1 MPARSRAGPTLEA
14 AVGTAW
20 RPAWRL
26 LEHPGGC
33 KAVARVRV
41 RGARALV
48 LEPRPWS
55 VATPPRLRLPIL
67 ASALTLVPAA
77 ANPAHVELVMAHGPI
92 NTA

>member
-1 MPARSRAGPTLEA
+1 MPARSRAWPPEA

-41 RGARALV
+41 RGARAWGLLGPHPSV
-48 LEPRPWS
+48 LG
-55 VATPPRLRLPIL
+55 A
-67 ASALTLVPAA
+67 
-77 ANPAHVELVMAHGPI
+77 
-92 NTA
+92 